1 MLFKSLSTFN
11 VPNLD
16 NGNESHGN
24 LFRSSKVERREQQRE
39 ASIKL
44 LCSDAE
50 FRRRAKANVS
60 QPPLVAHTAASQL
73 RPTAIAYQTTKHLTT
88 LSTHTRR
95 THQPPCLFFAH
106 LASSAPRA
114 DSSRSSPASPRPHY
128 SSSARSL
135 LRLRARAATHTATHT
150 TRLPDGSSASS
161 LVRRRRRR
169 AGRTSSTTASLAP
182 LLSALLATG
191 SSRTPGRL

>member
-1 MLFKSLSTFN
+1 MSTSAWSLIQLLVN
-11 VPNLD
+11 VTAPD
-16 NGNESHGN
+16 GNRIRHHQNTS
-24 LFRSSKVERREQQRE
+24 
-39 ASIKL
+39 
-44 LCSDAE
+44 
-50 FRRRAKANVS
+50 
-60 QPPLVAHTAASQL
+60 PPS
-73 RPTAIAYQTTKHLTT
+73 PLT
-88 LSTHTRR
+88 TRR
-95 THQPPCLFFAH
+95 TQQAPCLSSAH

-128 SSSARSL
+128 SSARSL
-135 LRLRARAATHTATHT
+135 PRPRARAATHTATHT

-191 SSRTPGRL
+191 SSRTPGRLWRTAAVLHM